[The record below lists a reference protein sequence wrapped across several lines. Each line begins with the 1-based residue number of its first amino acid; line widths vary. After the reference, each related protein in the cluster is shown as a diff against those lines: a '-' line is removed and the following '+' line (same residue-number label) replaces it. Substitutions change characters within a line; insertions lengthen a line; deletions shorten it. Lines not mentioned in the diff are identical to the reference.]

1 MNRIDAGVVEQSLV
15 SRLKSNINLLA
26 ARRRSICYDPTKA
39 DEYQKLYNKA
49 IELSDEIQAISGED
63 YWV

>member
-26 ARRRSICYDPTKA
+26 ARRRSICYDSTKA